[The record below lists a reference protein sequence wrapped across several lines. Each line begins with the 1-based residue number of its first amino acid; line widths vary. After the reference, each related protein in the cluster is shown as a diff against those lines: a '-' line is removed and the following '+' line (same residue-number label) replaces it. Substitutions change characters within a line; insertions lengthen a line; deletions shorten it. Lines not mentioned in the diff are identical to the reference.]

1 MSPTFTTSPFDFNMT
16 PSALSLPDNLSDNK
30 LTSGEISGITLPIV
44 IMIIMA
50 IYYRFCRRRKI
61 EPTLPVRKVIEAA
74 VNGIE
79 MQSNPMHRRQN
90 KKIQLTSLKSL
101 RKPLPLPSATSS
113 LPKSNRSVNERI
125 SFSPVKVKRTKP
137 VLGTAV
143 GGNSKRRYKLN
154 IKRQHKKTRKQRG
167 GTDKEDLLNILNLMI
182 SFIVPS
188 FLAGNPISLR
198 ELNRIIDSLFNQLGI

>member
-1 MSPTFTTSPFDFNMT
+1 MTPTFSTSPFDFNMT

-90 KKIQLTSLKSL
+90 KKTQLTSL
-101 RKPLPLPSATSS
+101 KPLPLPSATSS

-188 FLAGNPISLR
+188 FLAGNPISLP